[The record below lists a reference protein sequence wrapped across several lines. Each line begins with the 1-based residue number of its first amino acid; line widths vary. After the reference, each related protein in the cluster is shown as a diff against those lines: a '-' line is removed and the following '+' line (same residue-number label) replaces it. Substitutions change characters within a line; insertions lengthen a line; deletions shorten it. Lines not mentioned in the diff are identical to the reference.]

1 LKKTLNLVVIISLI
15 SVITFITLI
24 ITQIN
29 FYNSIIYLL
38 ISSSVLTSS
47 ISLKLLEVNPKI
59 KLISILAIIIN
70 LLEFYALKTPGFL
83 REFKWLTLTPLVI
96 LIGIAISYSMK
107 SNNIN
112 MINKLGSFST
122 LVLTILLV
130 LLTVFSVTSKWF
142 FTLTFIFLITTT
154 LSFTFSFL
162 KKSAKE

>member
-1 LKKTLNLVVIISLI
+1 MKKTLNIVVIISFI

-38 ISSSVLTSS
+38 ISSSVLISS
-47 ISLKLLEVNPKI
+47 ISLKLLEENPKI
-59 KLISILAIIIN
+59 KLISILAITIN
-70 LLEFYALKTPGFL
+70 LLEFYALNTPDFL

-96 LIGIAISYSMK
+96 LIGIAISHSMK
-107 SNNIN
+107 SNSIN
-112 MINKLGSFST
+112 MSNKLGSIST
-122 LVLTILLV
+122 LILTILLV
-130 LLTVFSVTSKWF
+130 LLTVFNITSKWF